1 MANTLVMGTDKLMS
15 GRGEQREKMN
25 ESRAAVHDDV
35 NHWRV
40 SEILVTEGL
49 PNALYYAFT
58 YAYGT
63 LLRVLE
69 RTSLLRSLSV
79 WREYQQLSCIDCRRK
94 VSQLSQPFGHNYGS
108 RISIHLNFLPL
119 F

>member
-1 MANTLVMGTDKLMS
+1 MS

-35 NHWRV
+35 NQWGV
-40 SEILVTEGL
+40 SEILMTEGL
-49 PNALYYAFT
+49 PTAFYAFT

-69 RTSLLRSLSV
+69 RTSLLRSMSA
-79 WREYQQLSCIDCRRK
+79 WREYQPLTCIDRRRK
-94 VSQLSQPFGHNYGS
+94 VSQLSQPFGHNHGS
-108 RISIHLNFLPL
+108 RISIHLNLLPL